1 LARSTLSVFVSAG
14 AFSLDWSAT
23 LPPLLLICAAA
34 TAVEALPLTE
44 TLDDNVSVPSLAML
58 LGALLL

>member
-1 LARSTLSVFVSAG
+1 MFVSAG
-14 AFSLDWSAT
+14 AFTLDWSAT
-23 LPPLLLICAAA
+23 LPPLLFICAAA

-44 TLDDNVSVPSLAML
+44 QLDDNVSVPTLAML